1 MSKKN
6 RLTLFIF
13 IALILGVAV
22 GYYLNV
28 NSFSENNNAIVS
40 ADAQVKKIEL
50 QMGKLSDTTVAGYAV
65 LKTQKIEQTKI
76 RKENEAK
83 REKSLEPL
91 TLLSDIFLR
100 LIKMIVAPL
109 VFATLVVGV
118 AKVG

>member
-1 MSKKN
+1 MSSKN
-6 RLTLFIF
+6 KLTLFIF

-28 NSFSENNNAIVS
+28 NNFNQKNTAIVN
-40 ADAQVKKIEL
+40 ADAQVKKIEA
-50 QMGKLSDTTVAGYAV
+50 QMSNLKDTTVSQYAV
-65 LKTQKIEQTKI
+65 LKTQKAAQVQI
-76 RKENEAK
+76 RKENETA

-109 VFATLVVGV
+109 VF
-118 AKVG
+118 